1 MGIWGKLLKCLARL
15 APVMLLGLLLS
26 PSPALAQSVN
36 TYVNAAN
43 ARINSG
49 TSCTSPI
56 VRDFTVGSNYVV
68 GKVELG
74 VFATH
79 SWRGDLRITL
89 QSPAGARV
97 QLVDGDTNATSGDN
111 FNVLLS
117 DDGTQLVNTDG
128 ANVNHS
134 TASPPPFQHNFI
146 PNRPL
151 SAFGGQSS
159 AGTWRLE
166 ICDQFTGADNGW
178 FEYAALYLTSA
189 PASYADLSM
198 SKAVSNASPLSG
210 ASISYTL
217 TVTNSAGSPSTAS
230 GVTVTDLLP
239 AGTSYSGHSGFGTY
253 DPATGIW
260 AVGALAPG
268 QSRSLTIN
276 AVVTA
281 SAGATITNVA
291 EVSASSVTDLD
302 STPTNGAAG
311 EDDYDDAS
319 FTVSGTRA
327 AGTPPAMLCPKGTL
341 LFDWD
346 ARAWS
351 TGATSASYPLPG
363 LGTIGFQITNPA
375 TWMNNFG
382 GVSPIR
388 TNTVTGGYSPSQ
400 YSLAQAIDFS
410 NDTQVASTTIT
421 LPLAVD
427 GAQFR
432 IFDVDYYGGQ
442 FADRVRV
449 TGTFKGASV
458 TPVLT
463 NGAAN
468 FTIGNE
474 AFGDTLSADASSD
487 GNVVVTFQSA
497 VDTIVIEYGN
507 HALAPANPGGQAITL
522 HDITVCEP
530 HADISVTK
538 ISSVVSD
545 PVRGTTNPVA
555 VPGATM
561 SYCIL
566 LTNSGSAAASTIVGS
581 DSLPATMT
589 YVPGSMRSGS
599 ACGTTPTVE
608 DDDASGADETDP
620 VGASIAGNQLT
631 ISAPSL
637 DGSETLAVSFT
648 ATIN

>member
-1 MGIWGKLLKCLARL
+1 MGTWGKLRKWFARL
-15 APVMLLGLLLS
+15 APALLLGLLL
-26 PSPALAQSVN
+26 PSATFAQSVN
-36 TYVNAAN
+36 TYVNTD
-43 ARINSG
+43 SG
-49 TSCTSPI
+49 TVNSRTTCTRPL
-56 VRDFTVGSNYVV
+56 VRTFDVGSNYVI

-79 SWRGDLRITL
+79 TWRGDLRITL
-89 QSPAGARV
+89 QSPNGTRV
-97 QLVDGDTNATSGDN
+97 QLVDGDTNTTSGDN

-128 ANVNHS
+128 ATVNHS
-134 TASPPPFQHNFI
+134 ATSPPPFQHNFI
-146 PNRPL
+146 PNAPL
-151 SAFGGQSS
+151 NAFSGQSS
-159 AGTWRLE
+159 VGTWRLE
-166 ICDQFTGADNGW
+166 ICDQYTGADSGD
-178 FEYAALYLTSA
+178 FRYAALFLTSA
-189 PASYADLSM
+189 PANYADLSI
-198 SKAVSNASPLSG
+198 SKAVSNANPLSG
-210 ASISYTL
+210 ANISYTL
-217 TVTNSAGSPSTAS
+217 TVANSAGSPSTAS
-230 GVTVTDLLP
+230 GVAVTDLLP
-239 AGTSYSGHSGFGTY
+239 PGASYTGHSGFGTY
-253 DPATGIW
+253 DPATGLW
-260 AVGALAPG
+260 TVGALPPG

-281 SAGATITNVA
+281 SAGATITNTA
-291 EVSASSVTDLD
+291 EVTASSVVDLD
-302 STPTNGAAG
+302 SAPANGAAG
-311 EDDYDDAS
+311 EDDHDNAS
-319 FTVSGTRA
+319 FTVSGART
-327 AGTPPAMLCPKGTL
+327 AGTPPMLICPKSTL

-351 TGATSASYPLPG
+351 TGATSASYAMTG
-363 LGTIGFQITNPA
+363 LGTIGFQISNPA

-388 TNTVTGGYSPSQ
+388 TNTLTGGYSPSQ
-400 YSLAQAIDFS
+400 YSLAQAIDFAS
-410 NDTQVASTTIT
+410 NTQVASTTIT

-427 GAQFR
+427 GVQFR
-432 IFDVDYYGGQ
+432 VFDVDYYGGQ
-442 FADRVRV
+442 FADRIRV

-474 AFGDTLSADASSD
+474 AFGDALSADGSSD

-507 HALAPANPGGQAITL
+507 HTLAPANPGGQAITL
-522 HDITVCEP
+522 HDITFCAP
-530 HADISVTK
+530 HAEIGVTK

-545 PVRGTTNPVA
+545 PVRGSTNPLA
-555 VPGATM
+555 VPGALM

-566 LTNSGSAAASTIVGS
+566 MTNSGSAAATAVVGS
-581 DSLPATMT
+581 DTLPTTMT
-589 YVPGSMRSGS
+589 YVAGSLRSGPS
-599 ACGTTPTVE
+599 CGAASTIE

-631 ISAPSL
+631 ISVPSL
-637 DGSETLAVSFT
+637 GGFETLAVSFT